1 MRLLRGLL
9 GALLW
14 VVGAVLGLVGL
25 VSCVTVVLL
34 PVGIP
39 LVGFAGRLITHA
51 VKLMLPRS
59 LAHPVDEL
67 TKTTKKKARRI
78 RSTSSGAVA
87 DTTKKARKAVRKQ
100 RKLVA

>member
-9 GALLW
+9 GVLLW
-14 VVGAVLGLVGL
+14 VIGAVLGLVGL

-67 TKTTKKKARRI
+67 TKTTKKRAKRI
-78 RSTSSGAVA
+78 RSASSGAVA